1 MTTAKGFK
9 QLKQARLVAEK
20 IFYDNEGRGWV
31 VHFIDRP
38 LVGISQDG
46 SPVNSNPGSPSIQ
59 DARRTR
65 QPSPQPP
72 ASPSSNIQET
82 PTRRRR
88 NRQRSGYYYSGPYD
102 IRRKIRSRPILTL
115 QLALQRFPGVS
126 QKLEQLIMTFND
138 FTMFKNDLKEIR
150 LSVDKLLIDSVA
162 VGCFACFFF
171 HDALS
176 CALF

>member
-1 MTTAKGFK
+1 MNLVTTAKGFRH
-9 QLKQARLVAEK
+9 LKQARLVAEK

-46 SPVNSNPGSPSIQ
+46 SPANSNPGSPKTQ
-59 DARRTR
+59 DERRAL

-72 ASPSSNIQET
+72 GSPLSNTHET
-82 PTRRRR
+82 STRHRR
-88 NRQRSGYYYSGPYD
+88 NRQRSGYYYTGPYEPT
-102 IRRKIRSRPILTL
+102 RRKIRSRPILTL

-138 FTMFKNDLKEIR
+138 STTFKSDLKDIR
-150 LSVDKLLIDSVA
+150 SSVDELLADSVA
-162 VGCFACFFF
+162 VGYTINI
-171 HDALS
+171 LS
-176 CALF
+176 RGS